1 MRKTAPFS
9 LIFLAATAL
18 LFVVQAFPLTGMF
31 ALLIAAPYWSIF
43 LVNVAMLGT
52 LVEALTGRVARHWLV
67 LPFVFYGGYYL
78 VAVQDHLA
86 LFALAQQFGAAN
98 ASVSVP
104 FDPLRQTIIFEGD
117 TDDTEAAKLTQNY
130 GLPVAFSANANVPE
144 QYLSHRLMD
153 MAICYKARENPAF
166 GAASIQVR
174 AVYDAD
180 DSPAPRADK
189 RLCELSMPEKPL
201 LSLVLLAR
209 SEVKMREGR
218 LAFTRITWTI
228 RTPGKRFQLVGG
240 YGSPLSWVPMPV
252 IGCGIDFQ
260 ASRWSCFGE
269 FLRERPKAIGSE
281 VRRGQDYSALAGPLG
296 LKRIATADRHSGD
309 AEFVLGKMD
318 ELEHGTLSQQ
328 LANVDAMIADPSAK
342 TIDRRVEMVGNN
354 KKELDSRAAGILTAL
369 ERAVLVDGRG
379 RNRAKANGLVLARL
393 LASLPREHFL
403 QFGPR
408 LLRIYAGADGQHW
421 LWEAGPLIGRLGDL
435 GTSALPYLVN
445 PRALAEP
452 SGRAG
457 VEGMCRVGAAGRDTA
472 GPALIALWN
481 ASPNGFDIDTAN
493 SMYVAMRRIGI
504 DPPPFVGS
512 AHARFA
518 ALQTDWADISPNSP
532 PRVCATRAERI
543 ARSEERRDG
552 RRLTNLE

>member
-1 MRKTAPFS
+1 M
-9 LIFLAATAL
+9 
-18 LFVVQAFPLTGMF
+18 LFVLQAFPFTGMF
-31 ALLIAAPYWSIF
+31 GLLIAAPYWSIF
-43 LVNVAMLGT
+43 LVNIAMLGT
-52 LVEALTGRVARHWLV
+52 LVEALTGRVARRWLV

-104 FDPLRQTIIFEGD
+104 FDALRQTIIFGGD
-117 TDDTEAAKLTQNY
+117 TDDNEVMEAAKLTQNY
-130 GLPVAFSANANVPE
+130 GLPFAFSANANVPE

-153 MAICYKARENPAF
+153 LAVCYKARENPAF
-166 GAASIQVR
+166 AGASIQVR

-180 DSPAPRADK
+180 DAPTPRADK

-201 LSLVLLAR
+201 LSPVLLSR
-209 SEVKMREGR
+209 SEMKVREGW
-218 LAFTRITWTI
+218 LALTRITWTI
-228 RTPGKRFQLVGG
+228 KIPGKRFQLVGG
-240 YGSPLSWVPMPV
+240 YGAPLSWVPMPV

-269 FLRERPKAIGSE
+269 FLRERSKAIGSE
-281 VRRGQDYSALAGPLG
+281 VRQGQGYSGLAGPLG
-296 LKRIATADRHSGD
+296 LKRIATADRHGSN
-309 AEFVLGKMD
+309 AEFVLAKMD

-328 LANVDAMIADPSAK
+328 LANVDAMIADPLAK
-342 TIDRRVEMVGNN
+342 VADRRLEMVANN
-354 KKELDSRAAGILTAL
+354 KKELGSRAELILTAL
-369 ERAVLVDGRG
+369 EREAFVDG
-379 RNRAKANGLVLARL
+379 NNQNQAKANGLL
-393 LASLPREHFL
+393 LAGLLAALPRE
-403 QFGPR
+403 QFIHLGPH
-408 LLRIYAGADGQHW
+408 LLKMYAGADGQHW
-421 LWEAGPLIGRLGDL
+421 LWEAGALIGRLGDL
-435 GTSALPYLVN
+435 GRSALPYLVN
-445 PRALAEP
+445 PRALAPP

-457 VEGMCRVGAAGRDTA
+457 VEGMCRVGEAGRDIA

-493 SMYVAMRRIGI
+493 SMYVAMRRMGI
-504 DPPPFVGS
+504 APPPLVGS
-512 AHARFA
+512 AHALFA
-518 ALQTDWADISPNSP
+518 ALQTEWADISPSSP